1 MQRFLSG
8 AGFALACAA
17 LAAGAAQAAS
27 HEQHRRAPQ
36 NPDAAADAT
45 TKSARRLSVTVYN
58 DDLVLVQDVRT
69 LDVPAGRSRI
79 EFPEV
84 SASIHPETASISGK
98 GLAIVEQNFDY
109 DLLTPAKMM
118 EKAVG
123 RQIQVVHTNP
133 ATGRETAETATVL
146 SVNAGVV
153 LKIGGRIEALRD
165 DGLPTRV
172 VFDSIPENLRASPTL
187 SVTVDAAQAGPRQV
201 TLSYLATGLSW
212 ASDYVGL
219 FDEKQG
225 TMALQGW
232 FTMKNRSGTS
242 FKDAGIEL
250 IAGSVNTSVGAQTY
264 RPNQAHVEAG
274 TGAASTAAQLADY
287 YDYHLPERLTI
298 ADQQTKQVS
307 FLDLHA
313 SGASKSYEYQAYDF
327 SSAPEPAHASV
338 IVWFANG
345 GDPLPEG
352 TIRVYMRDSA
362 GEPKFVGESGL
373 GHTPA
378 GSKLSVMIGDAFDVT
393 VQPQVVASE
402 KLGSGSRYAM
412 SYTLRNARPVPVTVA
427 LAQRGLGD
435 DGRVVAESQKSER
448 LDAHTLAWD
457 VDVPAHGR
465 TVLTFTVETD
475 K

>member
-172 VFDSIPENLRASPTL
+172 VFGSIPENLRASPTL
-187 SVTVDAAQAGPRQV
+187 SVTVDTAQAGPRQV

-219 FDEKQG
+219 FDE
-225 TMALQGW
+225 A
-232 FTMKNRSGTS
+232 
-242 FKDAGIEL
+242 
-250 IAGSVNTSVGAQTY
+250 
-264 RPNQAHVEAG
+264 
-274 TGAASTAAQLADY
+274 
-287 YDYHLPERLTI
+287 
-298 ADQQTKQVS
+298 
-307 FLDLHA
+307 
-313 SGASKSYEYQAYDF
+313 
-327 SSAPEPAHASV
+327 
-338 IVWFANG
+338 
-345 GDPLPEG
+345 
-352 TIRVYMRDSA
+352 
-362 GEPKFVGESGL
+362 
-373 GHTPA
+373 
-378 GSKLSVMIGDAFDVT
+378 
-393 VQPQVVASE
+393 
-402 KLGSGSRYAM
+402 
-412 SYTLRNARPVPVTVA
+412 
-427 LAQRGLGD
+427 GD
-435 DGRVVAESQKSER
+435 DGAAGLVHDEEPLRHELQGRRHRAHRGQRQHLGRGADLSSQPGACRSRHRRREHRGAARRLLRLSSAGTPHHRRPADQAGELPRPARLGRVQI
-448 LDAHTLAWD
+448 L
-457 VDVPAHGR
+457 
-465 TVLTFTVETD
+465 
-475 K
+475 